1 MKNYMSKRIRKK
13 IETRLKQESV
23 SIINIDGVKIEDF
36 TKVLIE
42 AWRIKKRL
50 YKNESPLAEQL
61 QKWFDFSY
69 EKILWITK
77 NYNLEIKDI
86 QWEKYFEEMNGIE
99 IISADIDE
107 SSGNQVIIKEV
118 IEPIV
123 MLNWKL
129 YKKGKVII
137 WNQ

>member
-1 MKNYMSKRIRKK
+1 MSKRIRKK
-13 IETRLKQESV
+13 IEKKLKQESV
-23 SIINIDGVKIEDF
+23 SIINNFEGIKIEDF
-36 TKVLIE
+36 IKVLIE

-50 YKNESPLAEQL
+50 YKNESSLSEQL

-77 NYNLEIKDI
+77 NYNIEIKDI

-99 IISADIDE
+99 IISAEIDE
-107 SSGNQVIIKEV
+107 DSDNQVIIKEV

-137 WNQ
+137 WNK

>member
-1 MKNYMSKRIRKK
+1 MSKRIRKK
-13 IETRLKQESV
+13 IEKKLKQESV
-23 SIINIDGVKIEDF
+23 SIINNIEGIKIEDF
-36 TKVLIE
+36 IKVLIE

-50 YKNESPLAEQL
+50 YKNESSLSEQL
-61 QKWFDFSY
+61 QKWVDFSY

-77 NYNLEIKDI
+77 NYNIEIKDI

-99 IISADIDE
+99 IISAEIDE
-107 SSGNQVIIKEV
+107 NSSNQVIIKEV

-137 WNQ
+137 WNK

>member
-1 MKNYMSKRIRKK
+1 MENQKR
-13 IETRLKQESV
+13 V
-23 SIINIDGVKIEDF
+23 
-36 TKVLIE
+36 
-42 AWRIKKRL
+42 
-50 YKNESPLAEQL
+50 YKNESSLSEQL

-77 NYNLEIKDI
+77 NYNIEIKDI

-99 IISADIDE
+99 IISAEIDE
-107 SSGNQVIIKEV
+107 NSDNQVIIKEV

-129 YKKGKVII
+129 YKKVR
-137 WNQ
+137 

>member
-1 MKNYMSKRIRKK
+1 MSKRIRKK
-13 IETRLKQESV
+13 IEKKLKQESV
-23 SIINIDGVKIEDF
+23 SIISIEGVKIEDF
-36 TKVLIE
+36 IQVLIE
-42 AWRIKKRL
+42 SWRTKKRL
-50 YKNESPLAEQL
+50 YKNESSFSEQL
-61 QKWFDFSY
+61 LKWFDFSY
-69 EKILWITK
+69 QKILWITK
-77 NYNLEIKDI
+77 SYNVDIKDI
-86 QWEKYFEEMNGIE
+86 DWEKYFEEMNGIE

>member
-1 MKNYMSKRIRKK
+1 MSKRIRKK
-13 IETRLKQESV
+13 IEKKLKQESV
-23 SIINIDGVKIEDF
+23 SIINVEGIKIEDF
-36 TKVLIE
+36 IKVLIE

-50 YKNESPLAEQL
+50 YKNESSLSEQL

-77 NYNLEIKDI
+77 NYNIEIKDI

-99 IISADIDE
+99 IISAEIDE
-107 SSGNQVIIKEV
+107 NSSNQVIIKEV

-137 WNQ
+137 WNK

>member
-1 MKNYMSKRIRKK
+1 MSKRIRKK
-13 IETRLKQESV
+13 IEKKLKQESV
-23 SIINIDGVKIEDF
+23 SIVNVVGIKIEDF
-36 TKVLIE
+36 IKVLIE
-42 AWRIKKRL
+42 TWRIKKRV
-50 YKNESPLAEQL
+50 YKNESSLSEQL

-77 NYNLEIKDI
+77 NYNIEIKDI

-99 IISADIDE
+99 IISAEIDE
-107 SSGNQVIIKEV
+107 NSDNQVIIKEV

-137 WNQ
+137 WNK

>member
-1 MKNYMSKRIRKK
+1 MSKRIRKK
-13 IETRLKQESV
+13 IEKKLKQESV
-23 SIINIDGVKIEDF
+23 SIINVEGIKIEDF
-36 TKVLIE
+36 IKVLIE

-50 YKNESPLAEQL
+50 YKNESSLSEQL

-77 NYNLEIKDI
+77 NYNIEIKDI

-99 IISADIDE
+99 IISAEIDE
-107 SSGNQVIIKEV
+107 NSDNQVIIKEV

-137 WNQ
+137 WNK

>member
-1 MKNYMSKRIRKK
+1 MSKRIRKK
-13 IETRLKQESV
+13 IEKKLKQESI
-23 SIINIDGVKIEDF
+23 SIINTTEGIKIEDF
-36 TKVLIE
+36 IKVLIE
-42 AWRIKKRL
+42 VWRIKKRL
-50 YKNESPLAEQL
+50 YKNESSLSEQL

-77 NYNLEIKDI
+77 NYNIEIKDT

-99 IISADIDE
+99 IISAEIDE
-107 SSGNQVIIKEV
+107 NSSNQVIIKEV

-123 MLNWKL
+123 MMNWKL

-137 WNQ
+137 WNK

>member
-1 MKNYMSKRIRKK
+1 MSKRIRKK
-13 IETRLKQESV
+13 IEKKLKQESV
-23 SIINIDGVKIEDF
+23 SIINNIEGIKIEDF
-36 TKVLIE
+36 IKVLIE

-50 YKNESPLAEQL
+50 YKNESSLSEQL

-77 NYNLEIKDI
+77 NYNIEIKDI

-99 IISADIDE
+99 IISAEIDE
-107 SSGNQVIIKEV
+107 NSDIQVIIKEV

-137 WNQ
+137 WNK